1 MPVPQLGVGL
11 VYWPQL
17 APLIE
22 SVDLIEV
29 EPQSYWHRTES
40 GEYRVD
46 VDALQ
51 MLAALPVPR
60 IMHGVGF
67 PVGGSEPP
75 EPSHIPPLL
84 EVRKA
89 LDASWASEHMS
100 FNRFAGPRG
109 KFNTGFFLPP
119 LQSGAGVEFAV
130 SNLIAMKENL
140 GIPYAFE
147 TAVNYLKPRQGE
159 MSDGS
164 FVAEIAERADCGI
177 LLDLHNIWA
186 NEKNGRQQVREFL
199 SEIPLDRVWEIHLAG
214 GFERDGF
221 WLDAHSGEIPAP
233 VLEIARSVIPR
244 LPNLGA
250 IIFEMLPF
258 FVPFAGIDLVSKQI
272 EIMRKLWLPRESR
285 HPDAVHPIRNGSI
298 PDSPISPREWEATLG
313 ALARGED
320 PGGETAQELK
330 LDRGVKLVKTL
341 AEEFRAG
348 MVADALKLTSRLLL
362 LHLGEEGFREI
373 LADFWK
379 DSSPELFES
388 AEACAFASHLKGLLL
403 PVPHLEEIV
412 EFELAVIRSLIERQN
427 QTVHFSHDPIA
438 IMDALGKGRIPESAE
453 PGYYE
458 VEVTFHPIS

>member
-17 APLIE
+17 APLLE

-46 VDALQ
+46 VDALE
-51 MLAALPVPR
+51 MLASLPVPR
-60 IMHGVGF
+60 ILHGVGF
-67 PVGGSEPP
+67 PVGGTEPP
-75 EPSHIPPLL
+75 DPLHIPPLRQ
-84 EVRKA
+84 VRDA
-89 LDASWASEHMS
+89 LDALWASEHMS
-100 FNRFAGPRG
+100 FNRFEGRHG
-109 KFNTGFFLPP
+109 KHNTGFFLPP
-119 LQSGAGVEFAV
+119 LQSRGGVEFAV
-130 SNLIAMKENL
+130 SNIWTMKENL

-147 TAVNYLKPRQGE
+147 TAANYLKPRPGE
-159 MSDGS
+159 VSDGS

-186 NEKNGRQQVREFL
+186 NERNGRQPVREFL

-214 GFERDGF
+214 GFERGGF

-233 VLEIARSVIPR
+233 VLELARDVIPR

-258 FVPFAGIDLVSKQI
+258 FVPFAGIALVARQI
-272 EIMRKLWLPRESR
+272 EIMKNLWLQRTIR
-285 HPDAVHPIRNGSI
+285 LPDAVHSRRERSI
-298 PDSPISPREWEATLG
+298 PEADISPREWEFALG

-320 PGGETAQELK
+320 PGGKIAEELRR
-330 LDRGVKLVKTL
+330 DEGVTLLKTL

-373 LADFWK
+373 LSDFWK
-379 DSSPELFES
+379 ESSPELFES
-388 AEACAFASHLKGLLL
+388 AEAMAFASHLKTLSL
-403 PVPHLEEIV
+403 PIPHLEEV
-412 EFELAVIRSLIERQN
+412 AGFEIAAIRSLIERRN
-427 QTVHFSHDPIA
+427 QVADFSHDPIA
-438 IMDALGKGRIPESAE
+438 ILDALRNGLIPESAE
-453 PGYYE
+453 PGFYE
-458 VEVTFHPIS
+458 VEVIFRPLS